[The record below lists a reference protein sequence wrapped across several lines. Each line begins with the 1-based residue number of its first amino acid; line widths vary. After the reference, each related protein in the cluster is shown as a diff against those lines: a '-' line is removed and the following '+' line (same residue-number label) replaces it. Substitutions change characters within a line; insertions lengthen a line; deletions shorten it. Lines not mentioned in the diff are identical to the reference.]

1 MTHPF
6 LLMTHLWL
14 PTTPQRRPNLP
25 TWCSRPYLILPQTTP
40 SPLLAP
46 GFTNEEREFL
56 SRGDD
61 FSQVLLGLQGEM
73 IALFL
78 QSLSF
83 HTVEGGL

>member
-1 MTHPF
+1 MASHNPPEKAQPPDVVF
-6 LLMTHLWL
+6 QAHLI
-14 PTTPQRRPNLP
+14 
-25 TWCSRPYLILPQTTP
+25 SPQTTP

-46 GFTNEEREFL
+46 GFTSEEREFL